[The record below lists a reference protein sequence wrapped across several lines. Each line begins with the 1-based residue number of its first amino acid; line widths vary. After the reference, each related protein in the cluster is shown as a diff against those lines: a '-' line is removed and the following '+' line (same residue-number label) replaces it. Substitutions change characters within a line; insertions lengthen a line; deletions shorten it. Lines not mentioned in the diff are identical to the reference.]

1 MSTYVVKRERITGE
15 HSTIVGLVY
24 YVFITVYCIRGVED
38 ECRRKRFLNVFE
50 ATVKMIDE

>member
-15 HSTIVGLVY
+15 HSTIMGLVY